1 MRWFSTKM
9 SIQLGRAQK
18 TGLIIF
24 AVVALL
30 HSFIAN
36 EDYILAKTSSGI
48 QFFYEGDAD
57 WGVKAIVPYSASSI
71 DRANRL
77 RGPFDS
83 QEVQSLYYRHWLGT
97 DDIGR
102 DVLAGL
108 VYGTYIALQVGF
120 YSMLISLFISFVL
133 AYLGAY
139 HGDKG
144 IRIETRMIFPAVL
157 ISALFLFYASYTSTW
172 SAIILM
178 AAIIMMWIYLANRKS
193 SIISRTKGVPFDLAI
208 QRLIDI
214 VDSMPGLFLILIL
227 LTLFA
232 EPSIA
237 NVILVIVFLRW
248 PVVTRHLRAEI
259 LKIREEE
266 YILSAKSAG
275 QKDIIIYLKH
285 VLPMAFSPIIIVAS
299 FGIAAAILTES
310 TLSFLGIGIPLD
322 EVSWGSLI
330 KRARF
335 NFQAW
340 WMALFPGLAIY
351 LVVILFN
358 SVGERVNA
366 RMRGLDL

>member
-1 MRWFSTKM
+1 MRWFSVNIV
-9 SIQLGRAQK
+9 IQLSRAHK
-18 TGLIIF
+18 TGLILF
-24 AVVALL
+24 AVIALL

-36 EDYILAKTSSGI
+36 EDYIIAKTSSGI
-48 QFFYEGDAD
+48 QFFYGGDAD
-57 WGVKAIVPYSASSI
+57 WGLKAIVPYSASYI

-77 RGPFDS
+77 KGPFDA
-83 QEVQSLYYRHWLGT
+83 QEVSSLYYRHWLGT

-108 VYGTYIALQVGF
+108 IHGTYIAFQVGMF
-120 YSMLISLFISFVL
+120 SMLISLFIAFVL

-144 IRIETRMIFPAVL
+144 IRVEKRLIVPAVL
-157 ISALFLFYASYTSTW
+157 ISAILVFYASYSSTPL
-172 SAIILM
+172 SIILSSL
-178 AAIIMMWIYLANRKS
+178 ILLMWAYLANRKS
-193 SIISRTKGVPFDLAI
+193 SILSRTRGIPFDLII

-237 NVILVIVFLRW
+237 NVILVIAFLRW

-266 YILSAKSAG
+266 YILSAKSTG

-285 VLPMAFSPIIIVAS
+285 VIPMAFSPIIIVAS
-299 FGIAAAILTES
+299 FGFAAAVLTES

-330 KRARF
+330 KQARF

-351 LVVILFN
+351 LVVVLFN
-358 SVGERVNA
+358 SVGERINA
-366 RMRGLDL
+366 RMRGLEL

>member
-1 MRWFSTKM
+1 MKWFSVNI
-9 SIQLGRAQK
+9 SVQLGRLQK
-18 TGLIIF
+18 AGLILF
-24 AVVALL
+24 ALIALF

-36 EDYILAKTSSGI
+36 EEYIVAKTSSGI
-48 QFFYEGDAD
+48 QFFYDGDAD
-57 WGVKAIVPYSASSI
+57 WGLKAIVPYSASYI
-71 DRANRL
+71 DRTNRL
-77 RGPFDS
+77 KGPFDT
-83 QEVQSLYYRHWLGT
+83 QEVSSLYYRHWLGT

-108 VYGTYIALQVGF
+108 IHGTYIAFQVGLF
-120 YSMLISLFISFVL
+120 SMLISLLIAFVL

-144 IRIETRMIFPAVL
+144 IRVEKKMLVPAVL
-157 ISALFLFYASYTSTW
+157 LSGLFLFYAIYSTPW
-172 SAIILM
+172 MAYILTALIIV
-178 AAIIMMWIYLANRKS
+178 MWVYLANRKS
-193 SIISRTKGVPFDLAI
+193 SILSRTRGIAFDLII

-237 NVILVIVFLRW
+237 NVILVIAFLRW
-248 PVVTRHLRAEI
+248 PIVTRHLRAEI
-259 LKIREEE
+259 LKIREED
-266 YILSAKSAG
+266 YILSAKSTG

-285 VLPMAFSPIIIVAS
+285 VIPMAFSPIIIVAS
-299 FGIAAAILTES
+299 FGFAAAILTES

-330 KRARF
+330 KQARF
-335 NFQAW
+335 NFRAW

-351 LVVILFN
+351 LVVVLFN
-358 SVGERVNA
+358 SVGERINA
-366 RMRGLDL
+366 KMRGFGQ